1 MRSVVLL
8 VVFTLSAVLLP
19 PTQAA
24 VSVVDDTGREVRLAQ
39 PAQRIVSLAPH
50 ATELLFSAGAGDRI
64 VGVVDYSDFPPA
76 AKQLPRVGAYN
87 AVDMERILALR
98 PDLVVAW
105 ASGNPPALI
114 EQLRE
119 LGLTVFLSEPRE
131 LEDVAGNLE
140 RLGRLAG
147 TQATARAAAEAFRQ
161 RLAHLRARYSGR
173 VPVSVF
179 YQIWFRPLMTVNGE
193 HLISKVIRLCGG
205 RNVFAGLPVLV
216 PKLEMEAVLAADP
229 QAIVAGVRE
238 PGDTSWQQDWQRW
251 RSLRA
256 VREGHLISLPAD
268 LLQRHTVRIL
278 DGAEQLCAALDEV
291 RAAVAH
297 RSQPSLKR

>member
-1 MRSVVLL
+1 MGPVVRFVCVSLL
-8 VVFTLSAVLLP
+8 LLLGV
-19 PTQAA
+19 AGVRA
-24 VSVVDDTGREVRLAQ
+24 EVSVSDDTGREVRLAR

-50 ATELLFSAGAGDRI
+50 ITELLFSAGAGDRL
-64 VGVVDYSDFPPA
+64 VGAVDFSDWPPA

-114 EQLRE
+114 ERLRG

-147 TQATARAAAEAFRQ
+147 TEATAQAAADAFRR
-161 RLAHLRARYSGR
+161 RLQALRERYSAR

-205 RNVFAGLPVLV
+205 RNVFADLPTLV
-216 PKLEMEAVLAADP
+216 PKLDMEAVLAADP

-238 PGDTSWQQDWQRW
+238 PGDEAWQADWRRW
-251 RSLRA
+251 PQLRA

-268 LLQRHTVRIL
+268 LMQRHTVRIL
-278 DGAEQLCAALDEV
+278 DGAGQLCAALERV
-291 RAAVAH
+291 RAA
-297 RSQPSLKR
+297 R

>member
-1 MRSVVLL
+1 VGPVVRFVCVSLL
-8 VVFTLSAVLLP
+8 LLLGV
-19 PTQAA
+19 AGVRA
-24 VSVVDDTGREVRLAQ
+24 EVSVSDDTGREVRLAR

-50 ATELLFSAGAGDRI
+50 ITELLFSAGAGDRL
-64 VGVVDYSDFPPA
+64 VGAVDFSDWPPA

-114 EQLRE
+114 ERLRG

-147 TQATARAAAEAFRQ
+147 TEATAQAAADAFRR
-161 RLAHLRARYSGR
+161 RLQALRERYSAR
-173 VPVSVF
+173 APVSVF

-205 RNVFAGLPVLV
+205 RNVFADLPALV
-216 PKLEMEAVLAADP
+216 PKLDMEAVLAADP

-238 PGDTSWQQDWQRW
+238 PGDEAWQADWRRW
-251 RSLRA
+251 PQLRA

-268 LLQRHTVRIL
+268 LMQRHTVRIL
-278 DGAEQLCAALDEV
+278 DGAGQLCAALERV
-291 RAAVAH
+291 RAA
-297 RSQPSLKR
+297 R

>member
-1 MRSVVLL
+1 MGPVVKSFVVSLL
-8 VVFTLSAVLLP
+8 LWLCTSAAL
-19 PTQAA
+19 AE
-24 VSVVDDTGREVRLAQ
+24 VSVSDDIGREVRLTR

-50 ATELLFSAGAGDRI
+50 ITELLFSAGAGDRI
-64 VGVVDYSDFPPA
+64 VGVVEYSDYPPA
-76 AKQLPRVGAYN
+76 AKELPRVGAYN

-114 EQLRE
+114 EQLRG

-131 LEDVAGNLE
+131 LEDVASNLE

-147 TQATARAAAEAFRQ
+147 TEATAQAAADAFR
-161 RLAHLRARYSGR
+161 RRLRALRERYSAR
-173 VPVSVF
+173 APVSVF

-205 RNVFAGLPVLV
+205 RNVFAALPALV
-216 PKLEMEAVLAADP
+216 PKLDVEAVLAADP

-238 PGDTSWQQDWQRW
+238 PGDDSWQADWRRW
-251 RSLRA
+251 PQLRA
-256 VREGHLISLPAD
+256 VREGHLISVPAD
-268 LLQRHTVRIL
+268 LLQRHTLRIL
-278 DGAEQLCAALDEV
+278 DGAERLCTALDAV
-291 RAAVAH
+291 R
-297 RSQPSLKR
+297 RE

>member
-1 MRSVVLL
+1 VRSVVLL
-8 VVFTLSAVLLP
+8 VVFLLSAAPLAE
-19 PTQAA
+19 AA
-24 VSVVDDTGREVRLAQ
+24 VAVLDDGGREVRLAQ
-39 PAQRIVSLAPH
+39 PARRIVSLAPH
-50 ATELLFSAGAGDRI
+50 VTELLFSAGAGDRI
-64 VGVVDYSDFPPA
+64 VGVVEYSDYPPA
-76 AKQLPRVGAYN
+76 ARQLPRVGAYN

-131 LEDVAGNLE
+131 LEDVASNLE

-147 TQATARAAAEAFRQ
+147 TGATARAAANVFRQ
-161 RLAHLRARYSGR
+161 RLRALREHYAGR
-173 VPVSVF
+173 APVSVF
-179 YQIWFRPLMTVNGE
+179 YQIWHRPLMTVNGE

-205 RNVFAGLPVLV
+205 RNVFADLPALV

-238 PGDTSWQQDWQRW
+238 PGDEAWRQDWRRW
-251 RSLRA
+251 RQLRA
-256 VREGHLISLPAD
+256 VREGHLISVPAD
-268 LLQRHTVRIL
+268 LLQRHTLRIL
-278 DGAEQLCAALDEV
+278 DGAEQLCAALERV
-291 RAAVAH
+291 RQAAMA
-297 RSQPSLKR
+297 QPSPSR